1 MKHLKKKKK
10 RKSLAV
16 ISKPIVDGPSSN
28 KFLIDDWADK
38 DSNMSD
44 ESVNKVMKNLKEIM
58 GDDEFEQISFDDS
71 SQAKQFSLMCMKSP
85 TKSIL
90 ADETVQSP
98 EGNQG
103 SESKLQSILS
113 EFTTNFKDKWLPSLS
128 IRSQSPDQ
136 NSDENPEERP
146 ESPPDEENKQE
157 P

>member
-1 MKHLKKKKK
+1 MIKHLRKKKK

-16 ISKPIVDGPSSN
+16 ISKPIVDRPSS

-71 SQAKQFSLMCMKSP
+71 SQAKKFSLMCMKSP

-98 EGNQG
+98 EGN
-103 SESKLQSILS
+103 
-113 EFTTNFKDKWLPSLS
+113 
-128 IRSQSPDQ
+128 
-136 NSDENPEERP
+136 
-146 ESPPDEENKQE
+146 
-157 P
+157 